1 MEVSPELAKLGFI
14 GTAPIRLKVYLK
26 NGDIVSLSN
35 DLAVGNP
42 EKPLPELVVRE
53 KFLDCAKGA
62 ADPEKAEKWYQILQ
76 NLENASPE
84 DILSLGN
91 P

>member
-26 NGDIVSLSN
+26 NGDVVSLSN

-62 ADPEKAEKWYQILQ
+62 RSGKAEKWYQILQ